1 MKQRGFP
8 GAVWTEEG
16 AALPR
21 LDLQTHAIHS
31 HEATEGLGNIG

>member
-8 GAVWTEEG
+8 GAIWTEER
-16 AALPR
+16 AALTM
-21 LDLQTHAIHS
+21 LNLQTHAVYS